1 QETVTERDQIVH
13 ELQNK
18 IQQQEEILQE
28 KEELLRGK
36 CLFEEEL
43 REVQKGKSQVG
54 EAATAQLQD
63 VEESYANCVSQ
74 VKNLTQHNEEITS
87 LNSQLQVNNTL
98 LENITQH
105 TQQSR
110 ELMTE
115 LSDCQQNLTQIEKR
129 SRLVRDCTDIQY
141 KGATES
147 GVYQIFPQSSAG
159 GVSVLCKTQEG
170 HMWTV
175 FLVRQRETTQVNFT
189 RTWHD
194 YKTGFGDPSGEYWL
208 GNDNLHALTSGG
220 HRYRFRVIATNL
232 LGEQRSAVWETF
244 SVANEASKYRVT
256 LGGYS
261 STSTLGDALTSQ
273 HTWALMDGMSFT
285 TVDRDHDTWSD

>member
-1 QETVTERDQIVH
+1 
-13 ELQNK
+13 
-18 IQQQEEILQE
+18 
-28 KEELLRGK
+28 
-36 CLFEEEL
+36 
-43 REVQKGKSQVG
+43 
-54 EAATAQLQD
+54 
-63 VEESYANCVSQ
+63 
-74 VKNLTQHNEEITS
+74 
-87 LNSQLQVNNTL
+87 
-98 LENITQH
+98 
-105 TQQSR
+105 
-110 ELMTE
+110 
-115 LSDCQQNLTQIEKR
+115 
-129 SRLVRDCTDIQY
+129 
-141 KGATES
+141 
-147 GVYQIFPQSSAG
+147 
-159 GVSVLCKTQEG
+159 
-170 HMWTV
+170 MWTV